1 MSYIEDSNEK
11 SEEVELKSKY
21 QKEKK
26 NFIEEDKTIEA
37 LQLSIQRLS
46 KKIEEDKINL
56 RILQERHI
64 KKQSEYNQL
73 AGKPIIKSKEQRL
86 EEIKEKMQKLKNH
99 QIFDPNY
106 GKKDPHLQPDDETK
120 IIQKNTDKR
129 KIELDNLID
138 NINKQVLFNKKL
150 SQEIE
155 EIRKEKARINEKL
168 ERKEKARI
176 NEKLEK
182 IDEENNKIEE
192 ELENLKSKNTRIY
205 SKIQFKE
212 LGKVREKGKTIE
224 TQFLEKRD
232 YLENK
237 YHKVIEANIKREKD
251 HKNDLRKIRLKNAI
265 FADKARKK
273 GGNRSMTTNGIK
285 IEDQEE
291 LHDRMPILD
300 LLIDKWK
307 YNIKYK
313 RSMLDKYIKYSNEI
327 RISFDKLL
335 EYLGLEKLDKLP
347 EIYTKNEQQMTAI
360 ESYLSSIST
369 EVDAL
374 NEQKS
379 LLEKQIVILT
389 QTQEVDKEERINL
402 IEERKAKIQLLKK
415 LNDDLE
421 ENIIRKKRIFKE
433 LEQPT
438 FDFLKKMQTTYLTD
452 FVVNK
457 NNVESNTKLNEN
469 NVINFLGTV
478 YCYCQLIRDFD
489 ENVKYSQANKTQD
502 TDANKNLDL
511 LKKDIRLKLSK
522 INYNN
527 CVNDNIHSSINNVV
541 KHGNA
546 FDETIRRLAN
556 VIVNQVNNT
565 GDYSLNN
572 ISSLNTNNV
581 SS

>member
-1 MSYIEDSNEK
+1 MTSKEIDNEQKEQEEYQEEEDEFHNK
-11 SEEVELKSKY
+11 NY
-21 QKEKK
+21 KEKK
-26 NFIEEDKTIEA
+26 DKSFSDIET
-37 LQLSIQRLS
+37 LQKSIQEIS

-56 RILQERHI
+56 RILQERNI

-73 AGKPIIKSKEQRL
+73 AGKPIIKSKEQKM
-86 EEIKEKMQKLKNH
+86 EEMKEKMQKLKNR

-106 GKKDPHLQPDDETK
+106 GKKNPILQPGEETK
-120 IIQKNTDKR
+120 MIQKNTDKC
-129 KIELDNLID
+129 KIEYDNLI
-138 NINKQVLFNKKL
+138 NAINKQVLYNSEL
-150 SQEIE
+150 QREIE
-155 EIRKEKARINEKL
+155 EVRKEKNRIHEKI
-168 ERKEKARI
+168 EKADEQ
-176 NEKLEK
+176 NK
-182 IDEENNKIEE
+182 IIEE
-192 ELENLKSKNTRIY
+192 ELETIQNKNNAKY
-205 SKIQFKE
+205 KKIQFKE
-212 LGKVREKGKTIE
+212 LNKVKEKGRVIE
-224 TQFLEKRD
+224 SQFLEERD
-232 YLENK
+232 VLENEF
-237 YHKVIEANIKREKD
+237 HKVIEANIRREKE

-265 FADKARKK
+265 FADRARAK
-273 GGNRSMTTNGIK
+273 GSSKSMAAINDLNL
-285 IEDQEE
+285 EDQDEI
-291 LHDRMPILD
+291 HDRMPILD

-307 YNIKYK
+307 YITKYK
-313 RSMLDKYIKYSNEI
+313 RNMLDKYIKYSNEI

-421 ENIIRKKRIFKE
+421 ENINRKKRIFKE

-489 ENVKYSQANKTQD
+489 ENVKYSQVNKTQD